1 MSFTFNFFAY
11 FKFHSDWGRV
21 IGKIKQNELDFRDTA
36 PLNVGYVPDRKM
48 NGLRIF
54 TKKKKNNNE
63 MKNNNKTKKR
73 QIKKKQTNKP
83 DIGALTKFGIMLNVQ
98 VY

>member
-1 MSFTFNFFAY
+1 M
-11 FKFHSDWGRV
+11 
-21 IGKIKQNELDFRDTA
+21 
-36 PLNVGYVPDRKM
+36 PDRKM

-54 TKKKKNNNE
+54 TKKKKTIT
-63 MKNNNKTKKR
+63 KWKTTTKQKKHKL
-73 QIKKKQTNKP
+73 KKKQTNKP